1 MVPTTPNSAATEH
14 ANVNNTEPHE
24 GDATERAAHAASM
37 QFQCYPLTAS
47 AENRSATEQATDPTK
62 CRHDKM
68 SEHAAEQP
76 AADRAATRYVVTV
89 YSLNP
94 ARRPDAHT
102 VVCIMLYKGLLSDDS
117 LRAFIE
123 EHINTAIPPV
133 LTLGSDEAM
142 QTMNIVTH
150 SPAQP
155 LPALCQQLRDY
166 CSRPQATRFQESLL
180 DGAGYT
186 IGLLFLKPDE
196 WQHTCDVT
204 DMLAAALLQSYNT
217 LL

>member
-1 MVPTTPNSAATEH
+1 MIGH
-14 ANVNNTEPHE
+14 AP
-24 GDATERAAHAASM
+24 
-37 QFQCYPLTAS
+37 
-47 AENRSATEQATDPTK
+47 
-62 CRHDKM
+62 
-68 SEHAAEQP
+68 EQP
-76 AADRAATRYVVTV
+76 AADRAATRYLVTV

-102 VVCIMLYKGLLSDDS
+102 VVCIMLYKGLLSDDG

-123 EHINTAIPPV
+123 EHINTAIVPV

-142 QTMNIVTH
+142 QTMNIVIR

-166 CSRPQATRFQESLL
+166 CSRPQATRFQEPLL

-186 IGLLFLKPDE
+186 IGFLSLTPHQWE
-196 WQHTCDVT
+196 HTREIAWK
-204 DMLAAALLQSYNT
+204 LGEALLQSREANAEQ
-217 LL
+217 